1 MSSDKY
7 ADISNYR
14 EKLFP
19 DCTAGSLVAGSQ
31 ERTDPKKCWDMRE
44 ALEVVTK
51 DNIKGRD
58 KNPIPEQVHF
68 KDKPERHQEYPF
80 RFNTTGTE
88 SARSVAGLFYAKAY
102 TEIISSSTDVV
113 LKELPKEAQ
122 IVISLHL
129 MRFMTTPT
137 KDGFYFIFEYK

>member
-1 MSSDKY
+1 VSLIYLTFLLSSRY
-7 ADISNYR
+7 IFIITLIIQAPQ
-14 EKLFP
+14 KL
-19 DCTAGSLVAGSQ
+19 S
-31 ERTDPKKCWDMRE
+31 
-44 ALEVVTK
+44 
-51 DNIKGRD
+51 DNQ
-58 KNPIPEQVHF
+58 NPIPEQVHF